1 MASGGGEAARSVEI
15 GSDRKLGGVG
25 SRSAGGGQY
34 FRADTLDFSKWDL
47 HMGQTSS
54 SSSTTAKSS
63 TSTKAPMHEWEID
76 LSKLDMKHVLA
87 HGTYGT
93 VYRGVYAGQ
102 QVAVKVLDWGEDG
115 QSTAAETT
123 ALRSSFEQEVAVW
136 QKLDHPNVTKFIG
149 ASMGTS
155 DLKIPPA
162 NDSGGRGGS
171 GAHPAR
177 ACCVVVEYVAG
188 GTLKKFLI
196 KKYRSKLPIKDVIQ
210 LALDLARGLS
220 YLHSKAIVHRD
231 VKTEN
236 MLLETNK
243 TLKIADFGVA
253 RVEAQNPQDMTG
265 ETGTLGY
272 MAPEVL
278 EGKPYNRKCD
288 VYSFG
293 VCLWEI
299 YCCDMPYADCSF
311 AEISHAVVH
320 KNLRPEIPN
329 CCPQSVA
336 NIMKRCWDPNPDKRP
351 EMEEVV
357 KLLEA
362 VNTSKG
368 GGMIPPDK
376 FQGSSKSEAFNSMK
390 EFLKQTGGYAIIDGG
405 LATEFERHGADLND
419 PLWSSK
425 CLLTSPHIIHTVC
438 LDYLE
443 AGADIIAS
451 ASYQATIQGF
461 ETKGFSREKSE
472 YLLRKSVEIACE
484 ARSTYYDKCK
494 ATSSSSDI
502 VDDKILKTRPILV
515 AASVGSY
522 GAYLADGSEY
532 SGIYGDLITLETL
545 KDFHRRK
552 LQVLG
557 ESGAD
562 IIAFETIPS
571 KLEAQAFAELLDEG
585 DVKISGWF
593 SFNSND
599 GVNVVSGDSIKECVA
614 IAEACETVVAVGIN
628 CTSPRFIEGLV
639 LEIAKVTSKPIL
651 AYPNSGE
658 RYDADRKEWVENAG
672 VGDED
677 FVSYVEKWMDAGV
690 SLLGGCCRTTPATIR
705 AIHKR
710 LVTRRSLFSSS

>member
-1 MASGGGEAARSVEI
+1 MSGGEAARSVEI
-15 GSDRKLGGVG
+15 GSDPKLGGVG

-47 HMGQTSS
+47 HMGHTSS

-293 VCLWEI
+293 
-299 YCCDMPYADCSF
+299 
-311 AEISHAVVH
+311 
-320 KNLRPEIPN
+320 
-329 CCPQSVA
+329 SVA

-405 LATEFERHGADLND
+405 LATEFEKHGADLND

-658 RYDADRKEWVENAG
+658 RYDADRKEWVEKAG